1 MSTFRAAYYTGAVLQ
16 MLTSPIH
23 LLGHFQKPVPA
34 NDQERQL
41 LDLMANYKTDFGA
54 GFIRSMSDIL
64 GGLSLQYSIFI
75 LMVGLINVL
84 ALRQVREGPFV
95 RTLCWVNFVFM
106 GICSVNAYAHFF
118 LPPLTLFVLP
128 CIAFLIAA
136 IATPPSTQN

>member
-23 LLGHFQKPVPA
+23 LIGHFQKPAPT

-41 LDLMANYKTDFGA
+41 LDLLANYKMDFGA
-54 GFIRSMSDIL
+54 GFVRSMGDLFAGFSF
-64 GGLSLQYSIFI
+64 QYSIFI

-95 RTLCWVNFVFM
+95 RTLCWVNFIFM
-106 GICSVNAYAHFF
+106 GICSVNAYVYFF

-128 CIAFLIAA
+128 TVAFLIAA
-136 IATPPSTQN
+136 VTVPRTA